1 MPAVFAMIFV
11 FYPNALKIA
20 SGLSSEVEFTAAHEK
35 ITLRARTDILA
46 LLVYQSGVTERTKV
60 PPVFFFCWF
69 CRERLSFLLQSS
81 LRVVSLR
88 R

>member
-20 SGLSSEVEFTAAHEK
+20 RGSSSEVEFTAAHEK
-35 ITLRARTDILA
+35 ITLRAWTDVLA
-46 LLVYQSGVTERTKV
+46 LLVYQFGVTDRTEI
-60 PPVFFFCWF
+60 PPVFFLFYF
-69 CRERLSFLLQSS
+69 CRMKFGFLLQMS
-81 LRVVSLR
+81 LRELSLR

>member
-1 MPAVFAMIFV
+1 MIFV

-35 ITLRARTDILA
+35 ITLRAWTDVLA
-46 LLVYQSGVTERTKV
+46 LLVYQLGVTDRTEI
-60 PPVFFFCWF
+60 PPVFFLRYF
-69 CRERLSFLLQSS
+69 CRERLGFLLQTN
-81 LRVVSLR
+81 LREPSLR